1 MADKSLIDG
10 VLKGLKSRNIN
21 GYFAE
26 SKEEALKI
34 ALSLMEKGKTVGWG
48 GSMSVREIGL
58 YDAVNNGDFIA
69 LNRDKCE
76 NAQEKKKVER
86 EVFSA
91 DYFLCSTNAMTKDGI
106 LINIDGFANRIAAI
120 AYGPEKVILIV
131 GINKICEDFDS
142 ALLRARQTAAVRNAQ
157 RFPIDTPCKKTGSC
171 ADCKSPDTICCQFLA
186 TRFSRDKDRMHL
198 ILVNEDL
205 GF

>member
-1 MADKSLIDG
+1 MADKLLIDN
-10 VLKGLKSRNIN
+10 VLKNLKSRNIN
-21 GYFAE
+21 GYFVQN
-26 SKEEALKI
+26 KEEALKT
-34 ALSLMEKGKTVGWG
+34 ALSLMKKGATVGWG

-58 YDAVNNGDFIA
+58 YDAVNGGDFVA
-69 LNRDKCE
+69 LNRDKCATAE
-76 NAQEKKKVER
+76 EKKKVER

-91 DYFLCSTNAMTKDGI
+91 DYFLCSTNALTKDGI

-120 AYGPEKVILIV
+120 AYGPEKVIMIV
-131 GINKICEDFDS
+131 GVNKICDDFDS
-142 ALLRARQTAAVRNAQ
+142 ALTRARQTAAVKNAQ
-157 RFPIDTPCKKTGSC
+157 RFPINTPCKKIGSC

-186 TRFSRDKDRMHL
+186 TRFSRDKDRIHL